1 MNKPHDIPTGSDP
14 RPESGRVAERDELGA
29 YLAAVA
35 REDCYRVVRPLGA
48 AARMGADPSVA
59 GQAGTITELVQFEGA
74 NGATLGPFVRKRID
88 LALGV
93 GTAYQELCEAQ
104 CSGARFAHVPRIVEC
119 YKTGRELVV
128 VSEFIPGKTLDAF
141 VNEAG
146 PSIELSL
153 SVVPAVCAAVA
164 ELHKAFD
171 PPVVHRDLKPANIIV
186 SEGPSGLSATLID
199 FGIARRYR
207 EGAAADTV
215 RFGTRSYA
223 PPEQYGFGQTSVRS
237 DIYALGMIA
246 LFCITGEEAHGQ
258 PSAESL
264 AHAGV
269 TGPYADAIL
278 QATSFDPGRRFA
290 SAEAFCTAFA
300 RRGARGER
308 AASGGHAV
316 RGEHTARGDLAS
328 FDGKDTAASG
338 AEGESRTTPAAS
350 GAAGESRT
358 APAASDFTGGNRTA
372 PAASD
377 FTGGNRTAPAAS
389 GVADGSRTASNTGS
403 RASSQASTP
412 RQRLRANA
420 DLAKR
425 IRAFARRM
433 HTVAMGHA
441 WNILLALVALL
452 FIVIAT
458 QQVGGPINGQMY
470 PFWYAA
476 YITYVLCLPI
486 VLGILYLMV
495 DRRSLACVAPRLAAR
510 PRRRDSRIF
519 CIYLIFA
526 FAIGVIASLFV

>member
-1 MNKPHDIPTGSDP
+1 MIKPHDIPTGSGP
-14 RPESGRVAERDELGA
+14 RPESGRAAERDELGA

-59 GQAGTITELVQFEGA
+59 GQVGTITELVQFEGA

-93 GTAYQELCEAQ
+93 GTAYQELYEAQ

-141 VNEAG
+141 VNEVG
-146 PSIELSL
+146 PSLELSL

-300 RRGARGER
+300 RCGARG
-308 AASGGHAV
+308 GQAV
-316 RGEHTARGDLAS
+316 SGEHIVCVERTARGDLAS

-338 AEGESRTTPAAS
+338 A
-350 GAAGESRT
+350 AGESRT
-358 APAASDFTGGNRTA
+358 APAASTFAGGNRTA
-372 PAASD
+372 PAASSVA
-377 FTGGNRTAPAAS
+377 GG
-389 GVADGSRTASNTGS
+389 GRTASNTGS

-412 RQRLRANA
+412 RQRLRATA

-425 IRAFARRM
+425 MRAFARRM

-510 PRRRDSRIF
+510 PRRRDARTF
-519 CIYLIFA
+519 CIYLVFA
-526 FAIGVIASLFV
+526 FAVGVIASLFV

>member
-1 MNKPHDIPTGSDP
+1 MIKPHDIPTGSDP
-14 RPESGRVAERDELGA
+14 RPESGRAAERDELGA

-128 VSEFIPGKTLDAF
+128 VSEFIPGKALDAF

-146 PSIELSL
+146 PSLELSL

-300 RRGARGER
+300 RRGARGEK

-338 AEGESRTTPAAS
+338 
-350 GAAGESRT
+350 
-358 APAASDFTGGNRTA
+358 
-372 PAASD
+372 
-377 FTGGNRTAPAAS
+377 
-389 GVADGSRTASNTGS
+389 VADGSRTASNTGS

-412 RQRLRANA
+412 RQRLQSTT

-425 IRAFARRM
+425 MRAFARRM

-476 YITYVLCLPI
+476 YVTYVLCLPI

-495 DRRSLACVAPRLAAR
+495 DRRSLACVAPRLAVR
-510 PRRRDSRIF
+510 SRRRDARNF
-519 CIYLIFA
+519 CIYLVFA
-526 FAIGVIASLFV
+526 FAVGVIASLFV

>member
-1 MNKPHDIPTGSDP
+1 MIKPHDIPTGSDP
-14 RPESGRVAERDELGA
+14 RPESGRAAERDELGA

-35 REDCYRVVRPLGA
+35 REDCYRVVRPLGT

-93 GTAYQELCEAQ
+93 GTAYQELYEAQ
-104 CSGARFAHVPRIVEC
+104 CSGARFAHAPRIVEC

-269 TGPYADAIL
+269 TGPYAEAIL

-300 RRGARGER
+300 RRGARG
-308 AASGGHAV
+308 GQAV
-316 RGEHTARGDLAS
+316 SGEHIVCVECTARGDLAS

-338 AEGESRTTPAAS
+338 A
-350 GAAGESRT
+350 AGES
-358 APAASDFTGGNRTA
+358 
-372 PAASD
+372 
-377 FTGGNRTAPAAS
+377 RTAPAAS
-389 GVADGSRTASNTGS
+389 GVADGSRITPAASGVAGGGRTASNTGS
-403 RASSQASTP
+403 RASAQASTP
-412 RQRLRANA
+412 RQRLRATA

-425 IRAFARRM
+425 MRAFARRM

-510 PRRRDSRIF
+510 PRRRDARTF
-519 CIYLIFA
+519 CIYLVFA
-526 FAIGVIASLFV
+526 FAVGVIASLFV

>member
-1 MNKPHDIPTGSDP
+1 MIKPHDIPTGSGP
-14 RPESGRVAERDELGA
+14 RPESGRAAERDELGA

-74 NGATLGPFVRKRID
+74 NGAALGPFVRKRID

-93 GTAYQELCEAQ
+93 GTAYQELYEAQ

-128 VSEFIPGKTLDAF
+128 VSEFIPGETLDAF
-141 VNEAG
+141 VNNAG
-146 PSIELSL
+146 PSLELSL

-164 ELHKAFD
+164 ELHRAFD

-258 PSAESL
+258 PSVESL

-300 RRGARGER
+300 RRGARGGQTV
-308 AASGGHAV
+308 S
-316 RGEHTARGDLAS
+316 GEHIGCGERTARGNLTA
-328 FDGKDTAASG
+328 FDGKDT
-338 AEGESRTTPAAS
+338 AAS

-358 APAASDFTGGNRTA
+358 APAASSGADGNRTA
-372 PAASD
+372 PEAS
-377 FTGGNRTAPAAS
+377 S
-389 GVADGSRTASNTGS
+389 GADGNRTASNTGS
-403 RASSQASTP
+403 RASSQASSP
-412 RQRLRANA
+412 RQRLQSTA

-425 IRAFARRM
+425 MRSFARRM
-433 HTVAMGHA
+433 HTVALGHA

-510 PRRRDSRIF
+510 PRRRDARTF
-519 CIYLIFA
+519 CIYLVFA
-526 FAIGVIASLFV
+526 FAVGVIASLFV

>member
-1 MNKPHDIPTGSDP
+1 MIKPHDIPTGSDP
-14 RPESGRVAERDELGA
+14 RPESGRAAERDELGA

-35 REDCYRVVRPLGA
+35 RDDCYRVVRPLGA
-48 AARMGADPSVA
+48 AARMGVDSSVT

-74 NGATLGPFVRKRID
+74 NGAALGPFVRKRID

-93 GTAYQELCEAQ
+93 GTAYQELYEAQ

-141 VNEAG
+141 VSEAG

-246 LFCITGEEAHGQ
+246 LFCITGEEAQGQ

-300 RRGARGER
+300 RRRARGER

-316 RGEHTARGDLAS
+316 RGEHTARGDLVS
-328 FDGKDTAASG
+328 LDEIDAATSG
-338 AEGESRTTPAAS
+338 VGESRANPAAS
-350 GAAGESRT
+350 GAAGES
-358 APAASDFTGGNRTA
+358 
-372 PAASD
+372 
-377 FTGGNRTAPAAS
+377 RTAPAAS

-412 RQRLRANA
+412 QQRLRANA

-510 PRRRDSRIF
+510 PRRRDARTF
-519 CIYLIFA
+519 CIYLVFA
-526 FAIGVIASLFV
+526 FSVGVIASLFV

>member
-1 MNKPHDIPTGSDP
+1 MIKPHDIPTGSDP
-14 RPESGRVAERDELGA
+14 RPESGRAAERDELGA

-35 REDCYRVVRPLGA
+35 RDDCYRVVRPLGA
-48 AARMGADPSVA
+48 VARMGADPSVA

-93 GTAYQELCEAQ
+93 GTAYQELYEAQ

-141 VNEAG
+141 VSEAG

-278 QATSFDPGRRFA
+278 QATSFDPERRFA

-316 RGEHTARGDLAS
+316 RGEHAARGDLAA

-338 AEGESRTTPAAS
+338 VGESRTTPAAS
-350 GAAGESRT
+350 GAADGSRIT
-358 APAASDFTGGNRTA
+358 PAAS
-372 PAASD
+372 S
-377 FTGGNRTAPAAS
+377 
-389 GVADGSRTASNTGS
+389 VAGGSRTASNTGS

-412 RQRLRANA
+412 RQRLRATA

-425 IRAFARRM
+425 MRAFARRM

-510 PRRRDSRIF
+510 PRRRDARTF
-519 CIYLIFA
+519 CIYLVFA
-526 FAIGVIASLFV
+526 FAVGVIASLFV

>member
-1 MNKPHDIPTGSDP
+1 MIKPHDIPTGSDP
-14 RPESGRVAERDELGA
+14 RPESGRAAERDELGA

-35 REDCYRVVRPLGA
+35 RDDCYRVVRPLGA
-48 AARMGADPSVA
+48 AARMGADSSVA

-93 GTAYQELCEAQ
+93 GTAYQELYEAQ
-104 CSGARFAHVPRIVEC
+104 CSGARFAHAPRIVEC

-164 ELHKAFD
+164 ELHKSFD

-207 EGAAADTV
+207 EGAATDTV

-278 QATSFDPGRRFA
+278 QATSFDPERRFA

-300 RRGARGER
+300 RRGARG
-308 AASGGHAV
+308 GQAV
-316 RGEHTARGDLAS
+316 SGEHIVCVECTARGDLAS

-350 GAAGESRT
+350 GAEGESRT
-358 APAASDFTGGNRTA
+358 T
-372 PAASD
+372 
-377 FTGGNRTAPAAS
+377 PAAS
-389 GVADGSRTASNTGS
+389 GVAGGGRTASNTGS

-412 RQRLRANA
+412 RQRLRATA

-425 IRAFARRM
+425 MRAFARRM

-510 PRRRDSRIF
+510 PRRRDARTF
-519 CIYLIFA
+519 CIYLVFA
-526 FAIGVIASLFV
+526 FAVGVIASLFV

>member
-1 MNKPHDIPTGSDP
+1 MIKPHDIPTGSDP
-14 RPESGRVAERDELGA
+14 RPESGRAAERDELGA

-48 AARMGADPSVA
+48 VARMGADPSVA

-93 GTAYQELCEAQ
+93 GTAYQELYEAQ
-104 CSGARFAHVPRIVEC
+104 CSGVRFAHAPRIVEC

-128 VSEFIPGKTLDAF
+128 VSEFIPGKTLDTF

-171 PPVVHRDLKPANIIV
+171 PPIVHRDLKPANIIV

-300 RRGARGER
+300 RRGARG
-308 AASGGHAV
+308 GQAV
-316 RGEHTARGDLAS
+316 SGEHIVCVECTARGDLAS

-338 AEGESRTTPAAS
+338 AGGES
-350 GAAGESRT
+350 
-358 APAASDFTGGNRTA
+358 
-372 PAASD
+372 
-377 FTGGNRTAPAAS
+377 RTAPAAS
-389 GVADGSRTASNTGS
+389 GVADGSRITPAASGVAGGGRTASNTGS

-412 RQRLRANA
+412 RQRLRATA

-425 IRAFARRM
+425 MRAFARRM

-441 WNILLALVALL
+441 WNTLLALVALL

-510 PRRRDSRIF
+510 PRRRDARTI
-519 CIYLIFA
+519 CIYLVFA
-526 FAIGVIASLFV
+526 FAVGVIASLFV

>member
-1 MNKPHDIPTGSDP
+1 M
-14 RPESGRVAERDELGA
+14 
-29 YLAAVA
+29 
-35 REDCYRVVRPLGA
+35 
-48 AARMGADPSVA
+48 
-59 GQAGTITELVQFEGA
+59 
-74 NGATLGPFVRKRID
+74 RKRID

-93 GTAYQELCEAQ
+93 GTAYQELYEAQ
-104 CSGARFAHVPRIVEC
+104 CSGARFAHAPRIVEC

-153 SVVPAVCAAVA
+153 SVVPVVCAAVA

-171 PPVVHRDLKPANIIV
+171 PPVIHRDLKPANIIV
-186 SEGPSGLSATLID
+186 SEGPSGLSAMLID

-278 QATSFDPGRRFA
+278 QATSFDPERRFA

-300 RRGARGER
+300 RRGARG
-308 AASGGHAV
+308 GQAV
-316 RGEHTARGDLAS
+316 SGEHIVCVECTARGDLAS
-328 FDGKDTAASG
+328 FDGKDKVASG
-338 AEGESRTTPAAS
+338 AGESRANPAASDAAGESRTTPAAS
-350 GAAGESRT
+350 GAAGE
-358 APAASDFTGGNRTA
+358 
-372 PAASD
+372 
-377 FTGGNRTAPAAS
+377 
-389 GVADGSRTASNTGS
+389 SRTASNTGS

-412 RQRLRANA
+412 RQRLRATA

-425 IRAFARRM
+425 MRAFARRM

-476 YITYVLCLPI
+476 YLTYVLCLPI

-510 PRRRDSRIF
+510 PRRRDARTF

-526 FAIGVIASLFV
+526 FAVGVIASLFV

>member
-1 MNKPHDIPTGSDP
+1 MIKPHDIPTGSDP
-14 RPESGRVAERDELGA
+14 RPESGRAAERDELGA

-93 GTAYQELCEAQ
+93 GTAYQELYEAQ
-104 CSGARFAHVPRIVEC
+104 CSGARFAHAPRIVEC

-278 QATSFDPGRRFA
+278 QATSFDPERRFA

-300 RRGARGER
+300 RRGARGGQ
-308 AASGGHAV
+308 SV
-316 RGEHTARGDLAS
+316 SGEHIVCVECTARGDLAS

-338 AEGESRTTPAAS
+338 AGESRANPAASDAAGESRTTPAVS
-350 GAAGESRT
+350 GAAGE
-358 APAASDFTGGNRTA
+358 
-372 PAASD
+372 
-377 FTGGNRTAPAAS
+377 
-389 GVADGSRTASNTGS
+389 SRTASNTGS

-412 RQRLRANA
+412 RQRLRATA

-425 IRAFARRM
+425 MRAFARRM

-476 YITYVLCLPI
+476 YITYDLCLPI

-510 PRRRDSRIF
+510 PRRRDARTF
-519 CIYLIFA
+519 CIYLVFA
-526 FAIGVIASLFV
+526 FAVGVIASLFV

>member
-1 MNKPHDIPTGSDP
+1 MIKPHDIPTGSGP
-14 RPESGRVAERDELGA
+14 RPESGRAAERDELGA

-59 GQAGTITELVQFEGA
+59 GQVGTITELVQFEGA

-93 GTAYQELCEAQ
+93 GTAYQELYEAQ

-141 VNEAG
+141 VNEVG
-146 PSIELSL
+146 PSLELSL

-186 SEGPSGLSATLID
+186 SEDPSGLSATLID

-300 RRGARGER
+300 RCGARG
-308 AASGGHAV
+308 GQAV
-316 RGEHTARGDLAS
+316 SGEHIVCVERTARGDLAS

-338 AEGESRTTPAAS
+338 A
-350 GAAGESRT
+350 AGESRT
-358 APAASDFTGGNRTA
+358 APAASTFAGGNRTA
-372 PAASD
+372 PAAS
-377 FTGGNRTAPAAS
+377 S
-389 GVADGSRTASNTGS
+389 VAGGSRTASNTGS

-412 RQRLRANA
+412 RQRLRAAA

-425 IRAFARRM
+425 MRAFARRL

-510 PRRRDSRIF
+510 PRRRDARII

>member
-1 MNKPHDIPTGSDP
+1 MIKPHDIPTGSDP
-14 RPESGRVAERDELGA
+14 RPESGRAAERDELGA

-59 GQAGTITELVQFEGA
+59 GQVGTITELVQFEGA

-93 GTAYQELCEAQ
+93 GTAYQELYEAQ
-104 CSGARFAHVPRIVEC
+104 CSGVRFAHMPRIVEC
-119 YKTGRELVV
+119 YITGRELVV

-141 VNEAG
+141 VNEVG
-146 PSIELSL
+146 PSLELSL

-290 SAEAFCTAFA
+290 SVEAFCTAFA
-300 RRGARGER
+300 RRG
-308 AASGGHAV
+308 V
-316 RGEHTARGDLAS
+316 RGGQAVSGEHIVCSERTTRGNLVSLDET
-328 FDGKDTAASG
+328 GAATSG
-338 AEGESRTTPAAS
+338 VGESRATPAAS
-350 GAAGESRT
+350 SAAGESRT
-358 APAASDFTGGNRTA
+358 APEASSFAGGNHTA
-372 PAASD
+372 P
-377 FTGGNRTAPAAS
+377 
-389 GVADGSRTASNTGS
+389 NTGS

-412 RQRLRANA
+412 RQRLRATA

-425 IRAFARRM
+425 MRAFARRM

-452 FIVIAT
+452 FIAIAT

-476 YITYVLCLPI
+476 YITYGLCLPI

-495 DRRSLACVAPRLAAR
+495 DRKSLACLAPRLAAR
-510 PRRRDSRIF
+510 PRRRDARIF
-519 CIYLIFA
+519 CIYLVFA
-526 FAIGVIASLFV
+526 FAVGVIASLFA

>member
-1 MNKPHDIPTGSDP
+1 MIKPHDIPTGSGP
-14 RPESGRVAERDELGA
+14 RPESGRAAERDELGA

-48 AARMGADPSVA
+48 AARMGADSSVA

-93 GTAYQELCEAQ
+93 GMAYQELYEAQ

-128 VSEFIPGKTLDAF
+128 VSEFIPGETLDAF
-141 VNEAG
+141 VNNAG
-146 PSIELSL
+146 PSLELSL

-186 SEGPSGLSATLID
+186 SEGPSGFSATLID

-258 PSAESL
+258 PSSESL
-264 AHAGV
+264 ARTGV

-290 SAEAFCTAFA
+290 SADAFCTAFA
-300 RRGARGER
+300 RRGARG
-308 AASGGHAV
+308 GQAV
-316 RGEHTARGDLAS
+316 SGEHIVCGERTARGNLAA
-328 FDGKDTAASG
+328 FDGEDTAASG
-338 AEGESRTTPAAS
+338 AEGESRTTPAASGAAGESRTTPAAS

-372 PAASD
+372 
-377 FTGGNRTAPAAS
+377 
-389 GVADGSRTASNTGS
+389 SNTGS

-412 RQRLRANA
+412 RQRLQSTA

-425 IRAFARRM
+425 MRSFARRM
-433 HTVAMGHA
+433 HTVALGHA

-510 PRRRDSRIF
+510 PRRRDARTF
-519 CIYLIFA
+519 CIYLVFA
-526 FAIGVIASLFV
+526 FAVGVIASLFV

>member
-1 MNKPHDIPTGSDP
+1 MIKPHDIPTGSGP
-14 RPESGRVAERDELGA
+14 RPESGRAAERDELGA

-59 GQAGTITELVQFEGA
+59 GQAGTITELVQFEGT

-93 GTAYQELCEAQ
+93 GTAYQELYEAQ

-119 YKTGRELVV
+119 YKTGKELVV

-141 VNEAG
+141 VNEVC
-146 PSIELSL
+146 PSLELSL

-264 AHAGV
+264 ARAGV
-269 TGPYADAIL
+269 TGPYTDAIL

-300 RRGARGER
+300 RCGARGGR
-308 AASGGHAV
+308 AVS
-316 RGEHTARGDLAS
+316 GEHIVCSERTARGDLAAL
-328 FDGKDTAASG
+328 DEKDTATSG
-338 AEGESRTTPAAS
+338 VGEGHATPAA
-350 GAAGESRT
+350 GGTAGESST
-358 APAASDFTGGNRTA
+358 APEASSVAGGNHTA
-372 PAASD
+372 P
-377 FTGGNRTAPAAS
+377 
-389 GVADGSRTASNTGS
+389 NTGS
-403 RASSQASTP
+403 RASSQASSP
-412 RQRLRANA
+412 RQRLRATA

-425 IRAFARRM
+425 MRAFARRM

-452 FIVIAT
+452 FIAIAT
-458 QQVGGPINGQMY
+458 KQVGGPINGQIY

-476 YITYVLCLPI
+476 YITYGLCLPI

-510 PRRRDSRIF
+510 PRRRDARIF
-519 CIYLIFA
+519 CIYLVFA
-526 FAIGVIASLFV
+526 FAVGVIASLFA

>member
-1 MNKPHDIPTGSDP
+1 MIKPHDIPTGSDP
-14 RPESGRVAERDELGA
+14 RPESGRAAERDELGA

-48 AARMGADPSVA
+48 VARMGADSSVT
-59 GQAGTITELVQFEGA
+59 GQAGTITELVQFEGT

-93 GTAYQELCEAQ
+93 GTAYQELYEAQ

-146 PSIELSL
+146 PSLELSL

-269 TGPYADAIL
+269 TGPYAEAIL

-308 AASGGHAV
+308 VASDGHAV
-316 RGEHTARGDLAS
+316 CSERTARGNLAA
-328 FDGKDTAASG
+328 FDGKGTAASG
-338 AEGESRTTPAAS
+338 AEGESRIT
-350 GAAGESRT
+350 
-358 APAASDFTGGNRTA
+358 
-372 PAASD
+372 
-377 FTGGNRTAPAAS
+377 PAAS
-389 GVADGSRTASNTGS
+389 GVAGSGRTASNTGS

-412 RQRLRANA
+412 RQRLRATA

-425 IRAFARRM
+425 MRAFARRM

-510 PRRRDSRIF
+510 PRRRDARTF
-519 CIYLIFA
+519 CIYLVFA
-526 FAIGVIASLFV
+526 FAIGVISSLFV

>member
-1 MNKPHDIPTGSDP
+1 MIKPHDIPTGSDP
-14 RPESGRVAERDELGA
+14 LPESGRAAERDELGA

-48 AARMGADPSVA
+48 AARMGADPSVT

-93 GTAYQELCEAQ
+93 GTAYQELYEAQ
-104 CSGARFAHVPRIVEC
+104 CSGARFAHAPRIVEC

-141 VNEAG
+141 VSEAG

-153 SVVPAVCAAVA
+153 GVVPAVCAAVA

-278 QATSFDPGRRFA
+278 QATSFDPERRFA

-316 RGEHTARGDLAS
+316 RGEHAARGDLAA

-350 GAAGESRT
+350 GVAGESRT
-358 APAASDFTGGNRTA
+358 APAASSVAGGN
-372 PAASD
+372 
-377 FTGGNRTAPAAS
+377 
-389 GVADGSRTASNTGS
+389 RTASNTGS

-412 RQRLRANA
+412 RQRLRATA

-425 IRAFARRM
+425 MRAFARRM
-433 HTVAMGHA
+433 HTVALGHA

-510 PRRRDSRIF
+510 PRRRDARTF
-519 CIYLIFA
+519 CIYLVFA
-526 FAIGVIASLFV
+526 FAVGVIASLFV

>member
-1 MNKPHDIPTGSDP
+1 MIKPHDIPTGSDP
-14 RPESGRVAERDELGA
+14 RPESGRAAERDELGA

-59 GQAGTITELVQFEGA
+59 GQVGTITELVQFEGA

-93 GTAYQELCEAQ
+93 GTAYQELYEAQ

-141 VNEAG
+141 VNEVG
-146 PSIELSL
+146 PSLELSL
-153 SVVPAVCAAVA
+153 SVVPVVCAAVA

-264 AHAGV
+264 ARAGV

-300 RRGARGER
+300 RCGARG
-308 AASGGHAV
+308 GQAV
-316 RGEHTARGDLAS
+316 SGEHIVCSERTARGDLAAL
-328 FDGKDTAASG
+328 DEKDTATSG
-338 AEGESRTTPAAS
+338 VGEGHATPAA
-350 GAAGESRT
+350 GGTAGESST
-358 APAASDFTGGNRTA
+358 APAASSVAGGNHTA
-372 PAASD
+372 P
-377 FTGGNRTAPAAS
+377 
-389 GVADGSRTASNTGS
+389 NTGS
-403 RASSQASTP
+403 LASSQASSP
-412 RQRLRANA
+412 RQRLRATA

-425 IRAFARRM
+425 MRAFARRM

-441 WNILLALVALL
+441 WNILLALVAL
-452 FIVIAT
+452 FFVVIAT
-458 QQVGGPINGQMY
+458 QQVGGPINGQIY

-476 YITYVLCLPI
+476 YITYGLCLPI

-495 DRRSLACVAPRLAAR
+495 DRRSLACLAPRLAAR
-510 PRRRDSRIF
+510 PRRRDARIF
-519 CIYLIFA
+519 CIYLVFA
-526 FAIGVIASLFV
+526 FAVGVIASLFA

>member
-1 MNKPHDIPTGSDP
+1 MIKPHDIPTGSDP
-14 RPESGRVAERDELGA
+14 RPESGRAAERDELGA

-48 AARMGADPSVA
+48 AARMGADSSVA

-93 GTAYQELCEAQ
+93 GTAYQELYEAQ

-146 PSIELSL
+146 PSLELSL

-186 SEGPSGLSATLID
+186 SEGSSGLSATLID

-215 RFGTRSYA
+215 RFGTQSYA

-264 AHAGV
+264 ARTGV

-300 RRGARGER
+300 RCGARGER

-316 RGEHTARGDLAS
+316 RGEHAARGDLAS
-328 FDGKDTAASG
+328 FDGKDMATSG
-338 AEGESRTTPAAS
+338 VGEGRTTPAAS
-350 GAAGESRT
+350 SAAGGSRIT
-358 APAASDFTGGNRTA
+358 PAAS
-372 PAASD
+372 S
-377 FTGGNRTAPAAS
+377 
-389 GVADGSRTASNTGS
+389 VAGGSRTASNTGS

-412 RQRLRANA
+412 RQRLRATA

-425 IRAFARRM
+425 MRAFARRL

-476 YITYVLCLPI
+476 YITYGLCLPI

-510 PRRRDSRIF
+510 PRRRDARFF
-519 CIYLIFA
+519 CIYLVFA
-526 FAIGVIASLFV
+526 FAVGVIASLFA

>member
-1 MNKPHDIPTGSDP
+1 MIKPHDIPTDSDP
-14 RPESGRVAERDELGA
+14 QPESGRAAERDELGA

-35 REDCYRVVRPLGA
+35 RDDCYRVVRPLGA
-48 AARMGADPSVA
+48 VARMGADPSVA

-74 NGATLGPFVRKRID
+74 NGAALGPFVRKRID

-93 GTAYQELCEAQ
+93 GTAYQELYEAQ

-300 RRGARGER
+300 RCGARG
-308 AASGGHAV
+308 GQAV
-316 RGEHTARGDLAS
+316 SGEHIVCVERTARGDLAS

-338 AEGESRTTPAAS
+338 A
-350 GAAGESRT
+350 AGESRT
-358 APAASDFTGGNRTA
+358 APAASTFAGGNRTA
-372 PAASD
+372 PAAS
-377 FTGGNRTAPAAS
+377 S
-389 GVADGSRTASNTGS
+389 VAGGSRTASNTGS

-412 RQRLRANA
+412 RQRLRAAA

-425 IRAFARRM
+425 MRAFARRL

-510 PRRRDSRIF
+510 PRRRDARII

>member
-1 MNKPHDIPTGSDP
+1 MIKPHDIPTGSDP
-14 RPESGRVAERDELGA
+14 RPESGRAAERDELGA

-35 REDCYRVVRPLGA
+35 RDDCYRVVRPLGA

-74 NGATLGPFVRKRID
+74 NGAALGPFVRKRID

-93 GTAYQELCEAQ
+93 GTAYQELYEAQ
-104 CSGARFAHVPRIVEC
+104 CSGERFAHVPRIVEC

-278 QATSFDPGRRFA
+278 QATSFDPERRFA

-350 GAAGESRT
+350 GAAGES
-358 APAASDFTGGNRTA
+358 RTA

-486 VLGILYLMV
+486 LLGILYLMV

-510 PRRRDSRIF
+510 PRRRDARTF
-519 CIYLIFA
+519 CIYLVFA
-526 FAIGVIASLFV
+526 FAVGVIASLFV

>member
-1 MNKPHDIPTGSDP
+1 MIKPHDIPTGSDP
-14 RPESGRVAERDELGA
+14 RPESGRAAERDELGA

-35 REDCYRVVRPLGA
+35 RDDCYRVVRPLGA
-48 AARMGADPSVA
+48 AARMGADSSVA

-74 NGATLGPFVRKRID
+74 NGAALGPFVRKRID
-88 LALGV
+88 LSLGV
-93 GTAYQELCEAQ
+93 GMAYQGLYEAQ

-128 VSEFIPGKTLDAF
+128 VSEFIPGETLDAF
-141 VNEAG
+141 VNNAG
-146 PSIELSL
+146 PSLELSL

-264 AHAGV
+264 ARAGV

-300 RRGARGER
+300 RRGARG
-308 AASGGHAV
+308 GQAV
-316 RGEHTARGDLAS
+316 SGEHIVCVERTARGDLAS
-328 FDGKDTAASG
+328 FDGKDMATSG
-338 AEGESRTTPAAS
+338 IGES
-350 GAAGESRT
+350 
-358 APAASDFTGGNRTA
+358 
-372 PAASD
+372 
-377 FTGGNRTAPAAS
+377 RTAPAAS
-389 GVADGSRTASNTGS
+389 GVADGSRTTPAASGVAGGSRTASNTGS

-412 RQRLRANA
+412 RQRLRATA

-425 IRAFARRM
+425 MRAFARRM

-458 QQVGGPINGQMY
+458 QQVGAPINGQMY

-510 PRRRDSRIF
+510 PRRRDARTF
-519 CIYLIFA
+519 CIYLVFA

>member
-1 MNKPHDIPTGSDP
+1 MIKPHDIPTGSDP
-14 RPESGRVAERDELGA
+14 RPESGRAAERDELGA

-35 REDCYRVVRPLGA
+35 RDDCYRVVRPLGA
-48 AARMGADPSVA
+48 VARMGADPSVA

-74 NGATLGPFVRKRID
+74 NGAALGPFVRKRID

-93 GTAYQELCEAQ
+93 GTAYQELYEAQ

-146 PSIELSL
+146 PSLELSL

-269 TGPYADAIL
+269 TGPYAEAIL

-300 RRGARGER
+300 RRGARG
-308 AASGGHAV
+308 GQAV
-316 RGEHTARGDLAS
+316 SGEHIVCVECTARGDLAS

-338 AEGESRTTPAAS
+338 A
-350 GAAGESRT
+350 AGES
-358 APAASDFTGGNRTA
+358 
-372 PAASD
+372 
-377 FTGGNRTAPAAS
+377 RTAPAAS
-389 GVADGSRTASNTGS
+389 GVADGSRITPAASGVAGGGRTASNTGS
-403 RASSQASTP
+403 RASAQASTP
-412 RQRLRANA
+412 RQRLRATA

-425 IRAFARRM
+425 MRAFARRM

-510 PRRRDSRIF
+510 PRRRDARTF
-519 CIYLIFA
+519 CIYLVFA
-526 FAIGVIASLFV
+526 FAVGVIASLFV

>member
-1 MNKPHDIPTGSDP
+1 MIKPHDIPTGSGP
-14 RPESGRVAERDELGA
+14 RPESGRAAERDELGA

-93 GTAYQELCEAQ
+93 GTAYQELYEAQ

-128 VSEFIPGKTLDAF
+128 VSEFIPGETLDAF
-141 VNEAG
+141 VNNAG
-146 PSIELSL
+146 PSLELSL
-153 SVVPAVCAAVA
+153 SVVPAVCAAVV

-264 AHAGV
+264 ARTGV

-300 RRGARGER
+300 RCGARG
-308 AASGGHAV
+308 GQAV
-316 RGEHTARGDLAS
+316 SGEHIVCSERTTRGDLAA
-328 FDGKDTAASG
+328 FDEAGAATSG
-338 AEGESRTTPAAS
+338 FVESRANPAAS

-358 APAASDFTGGNRTA
+358 APAASSVAGGN
-372 PAASD
+372 
-377 FTGGNRTAPAAS
+377 
-389 GVADGSRTASNTGS
+389 RTASNTGS

-412 RQRLRANA
+412 RQRLRATA

-425 IRAFARRM
+425 MRAFARRM

-441 WNILLALVALL
+441 WNILLALVALF

-458 QQVGGPINGQMY
+458 QQVGGPINGQIY

-476 YITYVLCLPI
+476 YITYGLCLPI

-495 DRRSLACVAPRLAAR
+495 DRRSLACLAPRLAAR
-510 PRRRDSRIF
+510 PRRRDARII
-519 CIYLIFA
+519 CIYLVFA
-526 FAIGVIASLFV
+526 FAVGVIASLFA

>member
-1 MNKPHDIPTGSDP
+1 MIKPHDIPTGSDP
-14 RPESGRVAERDELGA
+14 RPESGRSAERDELGA

-35 REDCYRVVRPLGA
+35 RDDCYRVVRPLGA
-48 AARMGADPSVA
+48 VARMGADPSVA

-93 GTAYQELCEAQ
+93 GTAYQELYEAQ
-104 CSGARFAHVPRIVEC
+104 CSGARFAHAPRIVEC

-153 SVVPAVCAAVA
+153 SVVPVVCAAVA

-207 EGAAADTV
+207 EGAVADTV

-278 QATSFDPGRRFA
+278 QATSFDPERRFA

-300 RRGARGER
+300 RRGARG
-308 AASGGHAV
+308 GQAV
-316 RGEHTARGDLAS
+316 SGEHIVCVECTARGDLAS

-350 GAAGESRT
+350 GAGGESRT
-358 APAASDFTGGNRTA
+358 APAAS
-372 PAASD
+372 
-377 FTGGNRTAPAAS
+377 
-389 GVADGSRTASNTGS
+389 GVAGGGRTASNTGS
-403 RASSQASTP
+403 RASAQASTP
-412 RQRLRANA
+412 RQRLRATA

-425 IRAFARRM
+425 MRAFARRM

-441 WNILLALVALL
+441 WNILLALVALF

-510 PRRRDSRIF
+510 PRRRDARTF
-519 CIYLIFA
+519 CIYLVFA
-526 FAIGVIASLFV
+526 FAVGVIASLFV

>member
-1 MNKPHDIPTGSDP
+1 MIKPHDIPTGSDP
-14 RPESGRVAERDELGA
+14 RPESGRAAERDELGA

-35 REDCYRVVRPLGA
+35 RDDCYRVVRPLGA
-48 AARMGADPSVA
+48 AARMGVDSSVT

-93 GTAYQELCEAQ
+93 GTAYQELYEAQ

-278 QATSFDPGRRFA
+278 QATSFDPERRFA

-316 RGEHTARGDLAS
+316 RGEHTARGDLAAI
-328 FDGKDTAASG
+328 DGKGMATSGVGESRANPAASD
-338 AEGESRTTPAAS
+338 AAGESRTTPAAS
-350 GAAGESRT
+350 SVAG
-358 APAASDFTGGNRTA
+358 
-372 PAASD
+372 
-377 FTGGNRTAPAAS
+377 
-389 GVADGSRTASNTGS
+389 GSRTASNTGS

-412 RQRLRANA
+412 RQRLRATA

-425 IRAFARRM
+425 MRAFARRM

-486 VLGILYLMV
+486 VLCILYLMV

-510 PRRRDSRIF
+510 PRRRDARTF
-519 CIYLIFA
+519 CIYLAFA

>member
-1 MNKPHDIPTGSDP
+1 MIKPHDIPTGSDP
-14 RPESGRVAERDELGA
+14 RPESGRAAERDELGA

-48 AARMGADPSVA
+48 VARMGADPSVA

-93 GTAYQELCEAQ
+93 GTAYQELYEAQ
-104 CSGARFAHVPRIVEC
+104 CSGARFAHAPRIVEC

-164 ELHKAFD
+164 ELHRAFD

-199 FGIARRYR
+199 FGVARRYR

-278 QATSFDPGRRFA
+278 QATSFDPERRFA

-316 RGEHTARGDLAS
+316 RGEHAARGDLAA

-338 AEGESRTTPAAS
+338 VGESRTTPAAS
-350 GAAGESRT
+350 GAADGSRIT
-358 APAASDFTGGNRTA
+358 PAAS
-372 PAASD
+372 S
-377 FTGGNRTAPAAS
+377 
-389 GVADGSRTASNTGS
+389 VAGGSRTASNTGS

-412 RQRLRANA
+412 RQRLRATA

-425 IRAFARRM
+425 MRAFARRM

-510 PRRRDSRIF
+510 PRRRDARTF
-519 CIYLIFA
+519 CIYLVFA
-526 FAIGVIASLFV
+526 FAVGVIASLFV

>member
-1 MNKPHDIPTGSDP
+1 MIKPHDIPTGSDP
-14 RPESGRVAERDELGA
+14 RPESGRAAERDELGA

-93 GTAYQELCEAQ
+93 GTAYQELYEAQ

-146 PSIELSL
+146 HSLELSL

-258 PSAESL
+258 PSADSL

-269 TGPYADAIL
+269 TEPYADAIL
-278 QATSFDPGRRFA
+278 QATSFDPERRFA

-300 RRGARGER
+300 RSGARGR
-308 AASGGHAV
+308 QAV
-316 RGEHTARGDLAS
+316 SGEHIVCVECTARGDLAS

-338 AEGESRTTPAAS
+338 VADGSRITPAAS
-350 GAAGESRT
+350 SVAG
-358 APAASDFTGGNRTA
+358 
-372 PAASD
+372 
-377 FTGGNRTAPAAS
+377 
-389 GVADGSRTASNTGS
+389 GSRTASNTGS

-412 RQRLRANA
+412 RQRLRATA

-425 IRAFARRM
+425 MRAFARRM

-510 PRRRDSRIF
+510 PRRRDARNY

>member
-1 MNKPHDIPTGSDP
+1 MIKPHDIPTGSDP
-14 RPESGRVAERDELGA
+14 RPESGRAAERDELGA

-35 REDCYRVVRPLGA
+35 RDDCYRVVRPLGA
-48 AARMGADPSVA
+48 VARMGAGPSVA

-93 GTAYQELCEAQ
+93 GTAYQELYEAQ

-146 PSIELSL
+146 PSLELSL

-278 QATSFDPGRRFA
+278 QATSFDPERRFA

-300 RRGARGER
+300 RRGARG
-308 AASGGHAV
+308 GQAV
-316 RGEHTARGDLAS
+316 SGEHIVCVERTARGDLAS
-328 FDGKDTAASG
+328 FDGNDTAASG
-338 AEGESRTTPAAS
+338 AEGESRTTPSAS
-350 GAAGESRT
+350 SVAGGGRT
-358 APAASDFTGGNRTA
+358 TPAAS
-372 PAASD
+372 S
-377 FTGGNRTAPAAS
+377 
-389 GVADGSRTASNTGS
+389 VAGGSRTASNTGS

-412 RQRLRANA
+412 RQRLRATA

-425 IRAFARRM
+425 MRAFARRM

-476 YITYVLCLPI
+476 YLTYVLCLPI

-510 PRRRDSRIF
+510 PRRRDARII

>member
-1 MNKPHDIPTGSDP
+1 MIKPHDIPTGSDP
-14 RPESGRVAERDELGA
+14 RPESGRAAERDELGA

-93 GTAYQELCEAQ
+93 GTAYQELYEAQ

-278 QATSFDPGRRFA
+278 QATSFDPERRFA

-300 RRGARGER
+300 RRGARG
-308 AASGGHAV
+308 GQAV
-316 RGEHTARGDLAS
+316 SGEHIVCVERTARGDLAS

-350 GAAGESRT
+350 GAADGSRIT
-358 APAASDFTGGNRTA
+358 PAAS
-372 PAASD
+372 S
-377 FTGGNRTAPAAS
+377 
-389 GVADGSRTASNTGS
+389 VAGGSRTASNTGS

-412 RQRLRANA
+412 RQRLRATA

-425 IRAFARRM
+425 MRAFARRM

-510 PRRRDSRIF
+510 PRRRDARTF
-519 CIYLIFA
+519 CIYLVFA
-526 FAIGVIASLFV
+526 FAVGVIASLFV

>member
-1 MNKPHDIPTGSDP
+1 MIKPHDIPTGSDP
-14 RPESGRVAERDELGA
+14 RPESGRAAERDELGA

-35 REDCYRVVRPLGA
+35 RDDCYRVVRPLGA
-48 AARMGADPSVA
+48 VARMGADPSVA

-93 GTAYQELCEAQ
+93 GTAYQELYEAQ

-269 TGPYADAIL
+269 TGPYAEAIL
-278 QATSFDPGRRFA
+278 QATSFDPERRFA

-300 RRGARGER
+300 RRGARG
-308 AASGGHAV
+308 GQAV
-316 RGEHTARGDLAS
+316 SGEHIVCVERTARGDLAS

-338 AEGESRTTPAAS
+338 AEGESRTTPSAS
-350 GAAGESRT
+350 SVAGGGRT
-358 APAASDFTGGNRTA
+358 TPAAS
-372 PAASD
+372 S
-377 FTGGNRTAPAAS
+377 
-389 GVADGSRTASNTGS
+389 VAGGSRTASNTGS

-412 RQRLRANA
+412 RQRLRATA

-425 IRAFARRM
+425 MRAFARRM

-510 PRRRDSRIF
+510 PRRRDARTF
-519 CIYLIFA
+519 CIYLVFA
-526 FAIGVIASLFV
+526 FAVGVIASQFV

>member
-1 MNKPHDIPTGSDP
+1 MIKPHDIPTGSDP
-14 RPESGRVAERDELGA
+14 RPESGRAAERDELGA

-35 REDCYRVVRPLGA
+35 RDDCYRVVRPLGA
-48 AARMGADPSVA
+48 VARMGADLSVA

-93 GTAYQELCEAQ
+93 GTAYQELYEAQ

-146 PSIELSL
+146 PSLELSL

-300 RRGARGER
+300 RCGARGGQAVSGEHIGCGER
-308 AASGGHAV
+308 AA
-316 RGEHTARGDLAS
+316 RGNLAA

-338 AEGESRTTPAAS
+338 TEGESRTTPAAS
-350 GAAGESRT
+350 SVA
-358 APAASDFTGGNRTA
+358 GGN
-372 PAASD
+372 
-377 FTGGNRTAPAAS
+377 
-389 GVADGSRTASNTGS
+389 RTASNTGS
-403 RASSQASTP
+403 CASSQASTP
-412 RQRLRANA
+412 RQRLRATA

-425 IRAFARRM
+425 MRAFARRM

-476 YITYVLCLPI
+476 YITYGLCLPI

-510 PRRRDSRIF
+510 PRRRDARTFLHLPCICF
-519 CIYLIFA
+519 CGRRDREPICLID
-526 FAIGVIASLFV
+526 ITDETSICS

>member
-1 MNKPHDIPTGSDP
+1 MIKPHDIPTGTDP
-14 RPESGRVAERDELGA
+14 RPESGRAAEHDELGA

-35 REDCYRVVRPLGA
+35 RDDCYRVVRPLGA
-48 AARMGADPSVA
+48 AARMGADSSVT

-74 NGATLGPFVRKRID
+74 NGAALGPFVRKRID

-93 GTAYQELCEAQ
+93 GTAYQELHEAQ

-146 PSIELSL
+146 PSLELSL

-269 TGPYADAIL
+269 TGPYAEAIL
-278 QATSFDPGRRFA
+278 QATSFDPKRRFA

-300 RRGARGER
+300 RRGARG
-308 AASGGHAV
+308 GQAV
-316 RGEHTARGDLAS
+316 SGEHIVCGERTARGNLAA

-338 AEGESRTTPAAS
+338 VGESRTTPAAS
-350 GAAGESRT
+350 GAEGEGRIT
-358 APAASDFTGGNRTA
+358 
-372 PAASD
+372 
-377 FTGGNRTAPAAS
+377 PAAS
-389 GVADGSRTASNTGS
+389 GVAGGSRTASNTGS
-403 RASSQASTP
+403 RASSQASSP
-412 RQRLRANA
+412 RQRLQSTA

-425 IRAFARRM
+425 MRAFARRM

-441 WNILLALVALL
+441 WNILLAFVALL

-458 QQVGGPINGQMY
+458 QQVGGPINGQIY

-510 PRRRDSRIF
+510 PRRRDARNY

>member
-1 MNKPHDIPTGSDP
+1 MIKPHDIPTGSDP
-14 RPESGRVAERDELGA
+14 LPESGRAAERDELGA

-35 REDCYRVVRPLGA
+35 RDDCYRVVRPLGA
-48 AARMGADPSVA
+48 AARMGADPSVT

-93 GTAYQELCEAQ
+93 GTAYQELYEAQ
-104 CSGARFAHVPRIVEC
+104 CSGARFAHAPRIVEC

-141 VNEAG
+141 VSEAG

-269 TGPYADAIL
+269 TGPYAEAIL
-278 QATSFDPGRRFA
+278 QATSFDPERRFA

-308 AASGGHAV
+308 VASDGHAV
-316 RGEHTARGDLAS
+316 CSERTARGDLAS

-350 GAAGESRT
+350 GAEGESRT
-358 APAASDFTGGNRTA
+358 APAASSVAGGGRIT
-372 PAASD
+372 PAASSVA
-377 FTGGNRTAPAAS
+377 GG
-389 GVADGSRTASNTGS
+389 GRTASNTGS

-412 RQRLRANA
+412 RQRLRATA

-425 IRAFARRM
+425 MRAFARRM

-510 PRRRDSRIF
+510 PRRRDARTF
-519 CIYLIFA
+519 CIYLGFA
-526 FAIGVIASLFV
+526 FAVGVIASLFV

>member
-1 MNKPHDIPTGSDP
+1 MTKPHDIPTGSDP
-14 RPESGRVAERDELGA
+14 RPESGRAAERDELGA

-35 REDCYRVVRPLGA
+35 RDDCYRVVRPLGA
-48 AARMGADPSVA
+48 VARMGADPSVA

-93 GTAYQELCEAQ
+93 GTAYQELYEAQ
-104 CSGARFAHVPRIVEC
+104 CSGARFAHAPRIVEC

-300 RRGARGER
+300 RRGARG
-308 AASGGHAV
+308 GQAV
-316 RGEHTARGDLAS
+316 SGEHIVCVECTARGDLAS

-338 AEGESRTTPAAS
+338 VAGESRTTPAAS
-350 GAAGESRT
+350 GAAGGNRT
-358 APAASDFTGGNRTA
+358 TPAASSVAGGNRT
-372 PAASD
+372 
-377 FTGGNRTAPAAS
+377 
-389 GVADGSRTASNTGS
+389 VSNTGS

-412 RQRLRANA
+412 RQRLQSTA

-425 IRAFARRM
+425 MRAFARRM

-510 PRRRDSRIF
+510 PRRRDARTF
-519 CIYLIFA
+519 CIYLVFA
-526 FAIGVIASLFV
+526 FAVGVIASLFV

>member
-1 MNKPHDIPTGSDP
+1 MIKPHDIPTGSDP
-14 RPESGRVAERDELGA
+14 RPESGRAAERDELGA

-48 AARMGADPSVA
+48 VARMGADPSVA

-93 GTAYQELCEAQ
+93 GTAYQELYEAQ

-300 RRGARGER
+300 RRGARG
-308 AASGGHAV
+308 GQAV
-316 RGEHTARGDLAS
+316 SGEHIVCVERTARGDLAS

-338 AEGESRTTPAAS
+338 AEGESRTTPSAS
-350 GAAGESRT
+350 SVAGGGRT
-358 APAASDFTGGNRTA
+358 TPAAS
-372 PAASD
+372 S
-377 FTGGNRTAPAAS
+377 
-389 GVADGSRTASNTGS
+389 VAGGSRTASNTGS

-412 RQRLRANA
+412 RQRLQSTA

-425 IRAFARRM
+425 MRAFARRM
-433 HTVAMGHA
+433 HTIAMGHA

-510 PRRRDSRIF
+510 PRRRDARTF
-519 CIYLIFA
+519 CIYLVFA
-526 FAIGVIASLFV
+526 FAVGVIASQFV

>member
-1 MNKPHDIPTGSDP
+1 MIKPHDIPTGSGP
-14 RPESGRVAERDELGA
+14 RPESGRAAERDELGA

-93 GTAYQELCEAQ
+93 GMAYQELYEAQ

-128 VSEFIPGKTLDAF
+128 VSEFIPGETLDAF
-141 VNEAG
+141 VNNAG
-146 PSIELSL
+146 PSLELSL

-269 TGPYADAIL
+269 TGPYAEAIL

-300 RRGARGER
+300 RRGARG
-308 AASGGHAV
+308 GQAV
-316 RGEHTARGDLAS
+316 SGEHIVCGERTARGNLAA

-338 AEGESRTTPAAS
+338 VGESRTTPAAS
-350 GAAGESRT
+350 GAAGE
-358 APAASDFTGGNRTA
+358 
-372 PAASD
+372 
-377 FTGGNRTAPAAS
+377 
-389 GVADGSRTASNTGS
+389 SRTASNTGS

-412 RQRLRANA
+412 RQRLRATA

-441 WNILLALVALL
+441 WNILLALVALF

-458 QQVGGPINGQMY
+458 QQVGGPINGQIY

-476 YITYVLCLPI
+476 YITYGLCLPI

-495 DRRSLACVAPRLAAR
+495 DRRSLACVVPRVADR
-510 PRRRDSRIF
+510 PRRRDARIF
-519 CIYLIFA
+519 CIYLVFA
-526 FAIGVIASLFV
+526 FAVGVIASLFV

>member
-1 MNKPHDIPTGSDP
+1 MIKPHDIPTGSDP
-14 RPESGRVAERDELGA
+14 RPESGRAAERDELGA

-35 REDCYRVVRPLGA
+35 RDDCYRVVRPLGA
-48 AARMGADPSVA
+48 AARMGVDSSVT

-74 NGATLGPFVRKRID
+74 NGAALGPFVRKRID

-93 GTAYQELCEAQ
+93 GTAYQELYEAQ

-141 VNEAG
+141 VSEAG

-246 LFCITGEEAHGQ
+246 LFCITGEEAQGQ

-300 RRGARGER
+300 RRRARGER

-316 RGEHTARGDLAS
+316 RGEHTARGDLVS
-328 FDGKDTAASG
+328 LDEIDAATSG
-338 AEGESRTTPAAS
+338 VGESRANPAAS
-350 GAAGESRT
+350 GAAGES
-358 APAASDFTGGNRTA
+358 
-372 PAASD
+372 
-377 FTGGNRTAPAAS
+377 RTAPAAS

-425 IRAFARRM
+425 IRAFARRI

-510 PRRRDSRIF
+510 PRRRDARTF
-519 CIYLIFA
+519 CIYLVFA
-526 FAIGVIASLFV
+526 FSVGVIASLFV

>member
-1 MNKPHDIPTGSDP
+1 MIKPHDIPTGSGP
-14 RPESGRVAERDELGA
+14 RPESGRAAERDELGA

-35 REDCYRVVRPLGA
+35 RDDCYRVVRPLGA

-93 GTAYQELCEAQ
+93 GTAYQELYEAQ
-104 CSGARFAHVPRIVEC
+104 CSGARFAHAPRIVEC

-141 VNEAG
+141 ANEAG

-269 TGPYADAIL
+269 TGPYAEAIL
-278 QATSFDPGRRFA
+278 QATSFDPERRFA

-300 RRGARGER
+300 GRGARGER
-308 AASGGHAV
+308 VASDGHAV
-316 RGEHTARGDLAS
+316 CSERTARGDLAS

-338 AEGESRTTPAAS
+338 AG
-350 GAAGESRT
+350 GESRT
-358 APAASDFTGGNRTA
+358 APAASGVAGGN
-372 PAASD
+372 
-377 FTGGNRTAPAAS
+377 
-389 GVADGSRTASNTGS
+389 RTASNTGS

-412 RQRLRANA
+412 RQRLRATA

-425 IRAFARRM
+425 MRAFARRM

-510 PRRRDSRIF
+510 PRRRDARIF
-519 CIYLIFA
+519 CIYLGFA
-526 FAIGVIASLFV
+526 FAVGVIASLFV

>member
-1 MNKPHDIPTGSDP
+1 MIKPHDIPTGSDP
-14 RPESGRVAERDELGA
+14 RPESGRAAERDELGA

-48 AARMGADPSVA
+48 VARMGADPSVA

-93 GTAYQELCEAQ
+93 GTAYQELYEAQ
-104 CSGARFAHVPRIVEC
+104 CSGARFAHAPRIVEC

-141 VNEAG
+141 VYEAG

-278 QATSFDPGRRFA
+278 QATSFDPERRFA

-300 RRGARGER
+300 RRGARG
-308 AASGGHAV
+308 GQAV
-316 RGEHTARGDLAS
+316 SGEHIVCVERTARGNLAS

-350 GAAGESRT
+350 GVAG
-358 APAASDFTGGNRTA
+358 
-372 PAASD
+372 
-377 FTGGNRTAPAAS
+377 
-389 GVADGSRTASNTGS
+389 GSRTASNTGS

-412 RQRLRANA
+412 RQRLRATA

-425 IRAFARRM
+425 MRAFARRM

-510 PRRRDSRIF
+510 PRRRDARTF
-519 CIYLIFA
+519 CIYLVFA
-526 FAIGVIASLFV
+526 FAVGVIASLFV

>member
-1 MNKPHDIPTGSDP
+1 MIKPHDIPTGSGP
-14 RPESGRVAERDELGA
+14 RPESGRAAERDELGA

-48 AARMGADPSVA
+48 AARMDADPSVA

-93 GTAYQELCEAQ
+93 GKAYQELYEAQ

-128 VSEFIPGKTLDAF
+128 VSEFIPGETLDAF
-141 VNEAG
+141 VNEVG
-146 PSIELSL
+146 PSLGLSL
-153 SVVPAVCAAVA
+153 SVVPVVCAAVA

-300 RRGARGER
+300 RRGARG
-308 AASGGHAV
+308 GQAV
-316 RGEHTARGDLAS
+316 SGEHIVCSERTARGDLVS
-328 FDGKDTAASG
+328 LDETGAATSG
-338 AEGESRTTPAAS
+338 VGESRANPAAS
-350 GAAGESRT
+350 DAAGESRT
-358 APAASDFTGGNRTA
+358 APAASSGADGNRTA
-372 PAASD
+372 P
-377 FTGGNRTAPAAS
+377 
-389 GVADGSRTASNTGS
+389 NTGS
-403 RASSQASTP
+403 RASSQASSP
-412 RQRLRANA
+412 RQRLRATA

-425 IRAFARRM
+425 MRAFARRT

-441 WNILLALVALL
+441 WNILLALVALF
-452 FIVIAT
+452 FIAIAT

-476 YITYVLCLPI
+476 YITYGLCLPI

-510 PRRRDSRIF
+510 PRRRDARNF
-519 CIYLIFA
+519 CIYLVFA
-526 FAIGVIASLFV
+526 FAVGVIASLFA